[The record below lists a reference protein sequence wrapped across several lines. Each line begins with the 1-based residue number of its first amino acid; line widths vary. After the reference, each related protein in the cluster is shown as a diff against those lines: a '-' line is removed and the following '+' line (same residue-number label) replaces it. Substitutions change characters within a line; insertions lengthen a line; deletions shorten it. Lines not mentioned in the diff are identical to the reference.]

1 MNNIYDVVLNFNKYY
16 YEVYEWKSSD
26 EIENIRKIPFFKVS
40 DKVFVIIRD
49 NDVKISKD
57 VLSKLRSYYT
67 FFFFFILEIKC
78 LITNCKSCM
87 GIIIDKEGYITK
99 RSSMLYDEE
108 EEVLEEP
115 EEIPED
121 ETEPEEIEELEEDP
135 VYPEEET
142 GIEEISVEE
151 YADFAAFDADEDQI
165 EENLVVM

>member
-49 NDVKISKD
+49 NDVKISND

-67 FFFFFILEIKC
+67 FLDDEILEIKC

-108 EEVLEEP
+108 EEVLEEARDAK
-115 EEIPED
+115 I
-121 ETEPEEIEELEEDP
+121 
-135 VYPEEET
+135 
-142 GIEEISVEE
+142 VE
-151 YADFAAFDADEDQI
+151 FKFDYIKKYDIDNCRILNEKKQVLYSFI
-165 EENLVVM
+165 NNI